1 MDGGAR
7 YRSSGFLAPPWVGSG
22 DAYFSGNAALGT
34 CSVPAEK
41 VLYRQRGPALAGFD
55 PVLVE
60 VQHGLDALHAGAA
73 DAGKQVAAQTP
84 DVAAGAWGRIWF
96 WKSAKWRV

>member
-1 MDGGAR
+1 MVAQGIVAQVFWRRRGLDRGMPISPVTR
-7 YRSSGFLAPPWVGSG
+7 RSE
-22 DAYFSGNAALGT
+22 
-34 CSVPAEK
+34 PAVSLLKK

-84 DVAAGAWGRIWF
+84 DVAAGAWGRILF